1 VCVGVTSTVL
11 VEVVVDVVASG
22 VPEGLGISRV
32 VDVSVVVVAS
42 FFWQPIVRA
51 PAPRIRKPA
60 RVRILFMAILLKKG
74 GPSGRSLTFATS
86 VPHPISNPSA
96 RRPWMPSA
104 YPVRLRKIGEEL
116 SGRRLD
122 IREHVHRIRLK

>member
-1 VCVGVTSTVL
+1 LSQPLKNRAVAHEQPPGLPIRRALYGVCVGVTSTVL

-42 FFWQPIVRA
+42 FFWQPSVRA

-74 GPSGRSLTFATS
+74 GPSGRILTFATS
-86 VPHPISNPSA
+86 VPHPI
-96 RRPWMPSA
+96 
-104 YPVRLRKIGEEL
+104 LTL
-116 SGRRLD
+116 
-122 IREHVHRIRLK
+122 